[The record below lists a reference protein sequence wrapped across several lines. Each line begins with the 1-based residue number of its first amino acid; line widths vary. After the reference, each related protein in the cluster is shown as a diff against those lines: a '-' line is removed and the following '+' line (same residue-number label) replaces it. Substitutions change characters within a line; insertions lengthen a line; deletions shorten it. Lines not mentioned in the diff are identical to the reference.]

1 MKRSKIKVG
10 FDLDGV
16 ILYNPV
22 RIIRPVI
29 SFFKSKKIVIKRDHL
44 HFYYPKSSW
53 EKYLW
58 RLFHKSSIFQAKG
71 LEDIK
76 KLVDEGKIEA
86 YIITARFGYL
96 ENDFNKWLK
105 KINADKIFKKCYINA
120 NNEQPHLFKK
130 RMIDKLKLDVFV
142 EDNWDIVDYLHKNK
156 KTKALWI
163 YNIFDLKID
172 YPLRFPNL
180 HFAVKEIAKM
190 TTIINKKR

>member
-1 MKRSKIKVG
+1 MKKNKLKVG

-29 SFFKSKKIVIKRDHL
+29 SFIKRKKVIIKRDHL
-44 HFYYPKSSW
+44 HFYYPKSNW
-53 EKYLW
+53 EKTLW

-71 LEDIK
+71 LDDIK
-76 KLVDEGKIEA
+76 RLVDDGKIEA

-96 ENDFNKWLK
+96 ENDFNNWLK

-120 NNEQPHLFKK
+120 KNEQPHLFKK
-130 RMIDKLKLDVFV
+130 RMISELNLDVFV
-142 EDNWDIVDYLHKNK
+142 EDNWDIVEYLDKNK

-163 YNIFDLKID
+163 YNIFDYKIE
-172 YPLRFPNL
+172 YKYRFPNL
-180 HFAVKEIAKM
+180 YQAVQEISKM
-190 TTIINKKR
+190 VTGNKKTK